1 MKIID
6 AASVAAALPMRAA
19 IRALQQALRDGL
31 DPEADPPRAVVPVDH
46 GQLLLMP
53 AEGRSP
59 RGRAYAGVKM
69 ATVAPDN
76 PARGLPRI
84 QGQYLLLDAEPLT
97 PLALLD
103 GVALTNL
110 RTAAVSA
117 AAADLLAPPDA
128 SRLVLFG
135 GGPQAHSHLAA
146 LRAIRPLTE
155 VTVVGRT
162 PERARQLVEGFPETA
177 GVRVVAGE
185 PDAVADADLIACC
198 TTARTPLFD
207 GTLLP
212 PHATVLAVGS
222 HEPGARE
229 VDDHTVRHATVVV
242 ESRAAA
248 TREAGD
254 LIQVIDRGLLDP
266 AQLLPLADLIRTTPG
281 GPAAASGRPRL
292 FKSVGMAWEDLVIAG
307 TVHEAHEAGLSG
319 ESGEGDR

>member
-1 MKIID
+1 MKTID
-6 AASVAAALPMRAA
+6 AAAIAAALPPHTA

-31 DPEADPPRAVVPVDH
+31 DPEADPPRGVVPVAH

-53 AEGRSP
+53 AEGRGA
-59 RGRAYAGVKM
+59 RGRGYAGVKI

-84 QGQYLLLDAEPLT
+84 QGRYLLLDAETLT

-110 RTAAVSA
+110 RTA

-135 GGPQAHSHLAA
+135 GGPAAHSHLAA
-146 LRAIRPLTE
+146 LRAIRPITQ

-162 PERARQLVEGFPETA
+162 PERSRRLAGGFPDTTGIGLTA
-177 GVRVVAGE
+177 GQPE
-185 PDAVADADLIACC
+185 AVADADLIACC

-212 PHATVLAVGS
+212 PHATVMAVGS

-266 AQLLPLADLIRTTPG
+266 AHLLPLADLVRAA
-281 GPAAASGRPRL
+281 PAVAPGRPRL

-307 TVHEAHEAGLSG
+307 AAYDAIRTD
-319 ESGEGDR
+319 ESDR